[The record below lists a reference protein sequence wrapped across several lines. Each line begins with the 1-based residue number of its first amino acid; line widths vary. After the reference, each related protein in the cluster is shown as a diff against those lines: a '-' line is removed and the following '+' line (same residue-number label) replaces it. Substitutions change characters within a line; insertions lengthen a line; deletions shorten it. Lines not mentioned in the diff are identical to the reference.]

1 MRPDPRRAAAQRD
14 LLDAFM
20 TGAISEQ
27 EYAARVRQGVL
38 REAGSSPDLS
48 LDADG
53 YRDVTPDEIRRLR
66 AQRAM
71 PSAAV
76 DPGSG
81 DLPPER
87 IHPDPSANRILRNT
101 LDGIKSRSGA
111 KLTFDLAGIGAGL
124 TAPVALAAAIPSNY
138 GQGES
143 FYEDWVDTG
152 LETLGASAVG
162 GATLP
167 ALAHAL
173 AYIQRRRGR

>member
-1 MRPDPRRAAAQRD
+1 MRTDPRRAAAQRD

-20 TGAISEQ
+20 TDAISEQ
-27 EYAARVRQGVL
+27 EYAARVRQGAL
-38 REAGSSPDLS
+38 REAELSPDL
-48 LDADG
+48 
-53 YRDVTPDEIRRLR
+53 TPDEIRRLR

-87 IHPDPSANRILRNT
+87 IHPNPSANRILQDT

-152 LETLGASAVG
+152 LETLGASAIG

-173 AYIQRRRGR
+173 AYIQQRRGR